1 MHNRIKI
8 YKFGRSIIG
17 FLKIRVVFKVNE
29 HDGDGD
35 GDGGGGDGD
44 DNGVSCNG
52 DGDREISSDV

>member
-17 FLKIRVVFKVNE
+17 FLKIRAVFKVNE

-35 GDGGGGDGD
+35 GDQGDEGG
-44 DNGVSCNG
+44 
-52 DGDREISSDV
+52 